1 MISSSGI
8 PKFWVVVLSFVTHQ
22 LFAQATYDFIP
33 NVYPPDSTVLCNS
46 SFQSEFIY
54 NPARDGKRLLINT
67 GVNMGMSLVKFG
79 VLWVCPESFS
89 EWDKDGLQGKG
100 WFQSWKY
107 NVKAGPVKDCDCFFM
122 NGIMHPWGGAV
133 YYMSARGSGFSW
145 WESFLYSGVL
155 STFMWEY
162 GIEAFMEVPS
172 WQDLIVTP
180 VTGSALGECFYLLKG
195 EIVRN
200 DKRILQS
207 RFLGVTSLI
216 LMDPVNEITDVLGY
230 ETKHKV
236 EINSSLVP
244 LPAFDAGS
252 KTVMG
257 FQLQLT
263 F

>member
-1 MISSSGI
+1 MISSNSIPKLLIVLFLLFSKQLCAQSAYVLNSHSIVVDSSGI
-8 PKFWVVVLSFVTHQ
+8 NNSF
-22 LFAQATYDFIP
+22 
-33 NVYPPDSTVLCNS
+33 
-46 SFQSEFIY
+46 FQTTSIY

-89 EWDKDGLQGKG
+89 EWNKDGLREKG
-100 WFQSWKY
+100 WCQSWKD

-133 YYMSARGSGFSW
+133 YYMSARGSGFTW
-145 WESFLYSGVL
+145 WESFIYSGIL

-180 VTGSALGECFYLLKG
+180 VAGSALGECFYLLKG
-195 EIVRN
+195 KIVEN
-200 DKRILQS
+200 DKRVLNS
-207 RFLGVTSLI
+207 RVLGVTSLI
-216 LMDPVNEITDVLGY
+216 LMDPVNEITDALGY
-230 ETKHKV
+230 KTKHKV
-236 EINSSLVP
+236 EVQSSLVP
-244 LPAFDAGS
+244 LPAFDARAR
-252 KTVMG
+252 TVMG
-257 FQLQLT
+257 LQVQLR